1 MSLSPSSP
9 PPHYP
14 QDIPDWARAAIE
26 RLVSIHPRI
35 FAGIEARAG
44 ALPWITRDRGF
55 PGLLRAICAQ
65 LVSNEAAFAIWRR
78 LAALPGATTPEGFL
92 ALDPAR
98 IGIEGGLTRQK
109 VAHGRA
115 LAEAVLAGRISEPM
129 LEALPDEA
137 AIAALTAIRGIGRW
151 TAEVHLLFAQGRPD
165 IFPAGDLALRA
176 AVAERLGLAV
186 RPAIP
191 ELAAMARAWAP
202 HRAVAARLLWHHWL
216 HHTGRRTTDPA

>member
-9 PPHYP
+9 PPLPSPHP
-14 QDIPDWARAAIE
+14 GWARDAADALAA
-26 RLVSIHPRI
+26 RHPAL

-44 ALPWITRDRGF
+44 ALPWIRRERGF
-55 PGLLRAICAQ
+55 AGLLRAICAQ

-78 LAALPGATTPEGFL
+78 VAALPGATTPDGFL

-109 VAHGRA
+109 VAHARA
-115 LAEAVLAGRISEPM
+115 LAEAILAGRLRLGEIESMGDE
-129 LEALPDEA
+129 EAVAHLV
-137 AIAALTAIRGIGRW
+137 AIRGIGRW
-151 TAEVHLLFAQGRPD
+151 TAEVHLLFAHDRPD

-176 AVAERLGLAV
+176 AVAERLGLAE
-186 RPAIP
+186 RPSV
-191 ELAAMARAWAP
+191 AALREMARAWAP

-216 HHTGRRTTDPA
+216 HHTGRRTTDPD

>member
-9 PPHYP
+9 PPLP
-14 QDIPDWARAAIE
+14 LQIPDWARDAVDSLAV
-26 RLVSIHPRI
+26 RHPPL

-78 LAALPGATTPEGFL
+78 VAALPGATTPEGFR

-115 LAEAVLAGRISEPM
+115 LAEAVLEGRLRLGEIDSM
-129 LEALPDEA
+129 ADKA
-137 AIAALTAIRGIGRW
+137 AIGHLMQVRGIGRW
-151 TAEVHLLFAQGRPD
+151 TAEVHLLFAHGRAD

-176 AVAERLGLAV
+176 AVAERLGLAE
-186 RPAIP
+186 RPSVAA
-191 ELAAMARAWAP
+191 LAAMAGAWAP

>member
-1 MSLSPSSP
+1 M
-9 PPHYP
+9 
-14 QDIPDWARAAIE
+14 PDWARAAIA
-26 RLVSIHPRI
+26 RLVAIHPRP
-35 FAGIEARAG
+35 FAGIEDRAG
-44 ALPWITRDRGF
+44 PLPWITRERGF

-78 LAALPGATTPEGFL
+78 VAALPGATTPEGFR

-98 IGIEGGLTRQK
+98 IGIEGGLTRRK

-115 LAEAVLAGRISEPM
+115 LAEAILDGRLRLGEIDSM
-129 LEALPDEA
+129 ADEE
-137 AIAALTAIRGIGRW
+137 AIAHLVAIRGIGRW
-151 TAEVHLLFAQGRPD
+151 TAEVHLLFAHERPD
-165 IFPAGDLALRA
+165 VFPAGDLALRA
-176 AVAERLGLAV
+176 AVAERLGLRE

-191 ELAAMARAWAP
+191 ALAAMARAWAP

>member
-9 PPHYP
+9 PPLP
-14 QDIPDWARAAIE
+14 SSPPIWARNAADS
-26 RLVSIHPRI
+26 LAAAHPAL

-44 ALPWITRDRGF
+44 ALPWITRERGF

-78 LAALPGATTPEGFL
+78 VAALPGATTPEGFR

-115 LAEAVLAGRISEPM
+115 LAEAILDGRLRLGEIDQM
-129 LEALPDEA
+129 PDEE
-137 AIAALTAIRGIGRW
+137 AIAHLVAIRGIGRW
-151 TAEVHLLFAQGRPD
+151 TAEVHLLFAHDRPD

-176 AVAERLGLAV
+176 AVAERLGLAE
-186 RPAIP
+186 RPSV
-191 ELAAMARAWAP
+191 AALHEMARAWAP